1 MDIGYAFAMSVL
13 RQPGRVA
20 LVEGPRRMTYAAWYS
35 EIKAVAGGLEE
46 MGLRLGD
53 HLVVVMRNRYE
64 MATLYWASHM
74 LGLIF
79 TPVSWRASADEI
91 RYCFEDADAAA
102 VAFDGASGDAP
113 MQAAAALD
121 LDPNRV
127 IVVAD
132 GKGGGRKFSDLLDAR
147 PIAGSRGV
155 DEFSICL
162 MLYTS
167 GTTGRPKGVPRS
179 HRNELAASIAH
190 IAQELGIDRTIPVS
204 ALCRSSTPWASVFCS
219 ARRCSLAHSFACRT
233 MTRRRFSVSSKPRE

>member
-1 MDIGYAFAMSVL
+1 
-13 RQPGRVA
+13 
-20 LVEGPRRMTYAAWYS
+20 
-35 EIKAVAGGLEE
+35 

-132 GKGGGRKFSDLLDAR
+132 GKGDGRKFSDLLDAR

-179 HRNELAASIAH
+179 HRNELTASIAH
-190 IAQELGIDRTIPVS
+190 IAQNQYRQDDSCLGVMPLFHTMGIRILLGA
-204 ALCRSSTPWASVFCS
+204 ALLNGHIRLPA
-219 ARRCSLAHSFACRT
+219 AL
-233 MTRRRFSVSSKPRE
+233 